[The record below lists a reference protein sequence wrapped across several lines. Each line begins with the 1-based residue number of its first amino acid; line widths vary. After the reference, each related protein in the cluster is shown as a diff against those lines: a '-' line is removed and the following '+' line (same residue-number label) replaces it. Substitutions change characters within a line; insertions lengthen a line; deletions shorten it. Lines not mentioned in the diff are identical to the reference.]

1 MAYAAPCS
9 SPIVEG
15 LCAHCQR
22 FWRRGWGS
30 RLDGMNAWATSDCR
44 SDGRGCVE
52 GRRQSLL
59 ARPGLEGLRARRSGL
74 AHPTTLSARPDD
86 DLPGLGNLRA
96 YPRSATLEISK
107 GGQTLLTRPMVETV
121 ACCPE
126 GRLFTLSV
134 TFKQKAFLG
143 RLTARMTVTMAGS
156 SGSAPGL
163 LIVKQLK
170 CKAGHVVKA
179 GRCVKHS

>member
-1 MAYAAPCS
+1 
-9 SPIVEG
+9 
-15 LCAHCQR
+15 
-22 FWRRGWGS
+22 
-30 RLDGMNAWATSDCR
+30 
-44 SDGRGCVE
+44 
-52 GRRQSLL
+52 
-59 ARPGLEGLRARRSGL
+59 
-74 AHPTTLSARPDD
+74 
-86 DLPGLGNLRA
+86 
-96 YPRSATLEISK
+96 
-107 GGQTLLTRPMVETV
+107 MVETV

-179 GRCVKHS
+179 GRCVKHW